1 MYRALKSGEDFFAL
15 VAHLA
20 VAAHPLWG
28 GWIAEVGT
36 VSDPCYRRQQL
47 RERAHSRRFARTST
61 SQMRT
66 PPIDG
71 SIALRMRASRI
82 FCCSTIA
89 LNGNVVIFLPSRD
102 AGYIF
107 SCCQTQECCMLP
119 PGQVSC
125 QKHVLSCQITGI
137 DR

>member
-1 MYRALKSGEDFFAL
+1 MVVEQGDLIDVGETAI
-15 VAHLA
+15 
-20 VAAHPLWG
+20 G
-28 GWIAEVGT
+28 
-36 VSDPCYRRQQL
+36 RRKQPWCEMAGATRQ
-47 RERAHSRRFARTST
+47 RCCQSARTAVDLPVPLRP
-61 SQMRT
+61 QMRT